1 MLKRRPPQHAA
12 DSTPIFIASNDDA
25 WDRERIARERASLP
39 KWGTHPIDAYYSG
52 ETRYDID
59 APVTLSGQTVTIRG
73 YLREGS
79 TPTVFCLRRVSGL
92 ERQQL
97 TAVHKDPQARL
108 ATLWRLAKMGVVEV
122 ADGFNGTPWDLQ
134 GGEALPLTDADMQT
148 LYDVSAQLPE
158 DLGYAVYFASAP
170 LSEAEG
176 KR

>member
-1 MLKRRPPQHAA
+1 MIKRRPPQHAA
-12 DSTPIFIASNDDA
+12 DAVPLFISSNDDA
-25 WDRERIARERASLP
+25 WDRERIERERKDLP
-39 KWGTHPIDAYYSG
+39 KGTDHPLDGYYRG

-59 APVTLSGQTVTIRG
+59 APITLSGQTVTIRE

-79 TPTVFCLRRVSGL
+79 TPTVFRLRRVPGL

-108 ATLWRLAKMGVVEV
+108 ATLWRLAKMGVIEV
-122 ADGFNGTPWDLQ
+122 TDGFNGAPWDLQ
-134 GGEALPLTDADMQT
+134 GGEALPLTDADVQA
-148 LYDVSAQLPE
+148 LYEASASLPE